1 MRYVMFGL
9 KSVLLFT
16 LFSFSMTGC
25 AVSQAPL
32 SERTQL
38 MLVSESQEIDM
49 GEEAAAEIKQKN
61 KNKLDT
67 KYVNRIRTMS
77 QKIATV
83 ANKPQYQWEFHVI
96 DEKTINAFCLPGG
109 KVFVYTG
116 LIEFAD
122 NDAQIASVI
131 GHEVAHAIARHGAE
145 RMSMSMASNMLQQV
159 IGAAVG
165 SEYKQTFDMA
175 YGYASN
181 LGVMLPYSRRHEHE
195 ADSIGLF
202 YMAQAGYDP
211 REAVKF
217 WEKMQQRSGRSG
229 SDFLSTHPSD
239 DKRIAEL
246 NRVMPEAL
254 NYYQAA
260 KK

>member
-1 MRYVMFGL
+1 MRYFMLGL
-9 KSVLLFT
+9 GGILFSV
-16 LFSFSMTGC
+16 LFSFSIVGC
-25 AVSQAPL
+25 AVSHAPV

-38 MLVSESQEIDM
+38 MLVSESQEVTM

-61 KNKLDT
+61 KDKLDT
-67 KYVNRIRTMS
+67 KYVERIRSIS

-109 KVFVYTG
+109 KIFVYTG

-122 NDAQIASVI
+122 NDAQIASVV

-145 RMSMSMASNMLQQV
+145 RMSMNMASTMLQQV

-211 REAVKF
+211 RDAVKF

-239 DKRIAEL
+239 EKRIAEL
-246 NRVMPEAL
+246 NNIMPEAL
-254 NYYQAA
+254 RYYQAA
-260 KK
+260 R